1 MLNDEDQASIPT
13 KHLASLAFCAV
24 KLVVLLSEILVT
36 LSSSCR
42 VYMYLDSVEDQ
53 KCFIVKYSP

>member
-1 MLNDEDQASIPT
+1 MAVMLNDEDHVSIPT

-36 LSSSCR
+36 LSSSC
-42 VYMYLDSVEDQ
+42 SDQ
-53 KCFIVKYSP
+53 KSFVVKYSP